1 MTLCG
6 LETAE
11 LKARYISQE
20 KEYGSLSS
28 THPGNESC
36 QGPGSQHLPGMTVN
50 PEGLKEQVS
59 MIRKR

>member
-11 LKARYISQE
+11 LKSRYISQE
-20 KEYGSLSS
+20 KEYESLSS
-28 THPGNESC
+28 TLRGNESFR
-36 QGPGSQHLPGMTVN
+36 GPGNQHLPGMTVN

-59 MIRKR
+59 VIKKR